1 LISIRHCDSKRRLFR
16 SAVLLLLGLCSAHLF
31 VAAQPKQS
39 SPQYVVTTWNGSEG
53 PEGRNT
59 IIAQTREGYLWTIM
73 EGSLVRFDGVRF
85 TAFNSDN
92 TPEIRTKFLSSLF
105 LDHRGDL
112 WIATDNGL
120 VRLSNGHFFRYT
132 TADGLSDNTVW
143 QVTEGTDGDIWI
155 GTAKGLV
162 RFCDGHFKVYERN
175 KDLSNTNIDNV
186 YAARDGSIWISSGR
200 GVSRFNGEKFILQTD
215 EFLAKTTNSLAIMNQ
230 DNEGRLWIATYQWLA
245 RYQGGKFVIYGRKQG
260 LPDDSISAIGSDHS
274 GTIWIGTRRS
284 GLYRL
289 RDGVIAPY
297 GAQNEF
303 GRWINAIYEDRDHN
317 LWILSTHGLTRLSE
331 ARVDTYGTGDG
342 EQNHNVVTVTE
353 DRNHDIWLASTD
365 VSRIHEGKSFIYTK
379 ADGLAVDKANI
390 VYADS
395 KGAVW
400 IGWHTLLARY
410 QNGRFTNVT
419 LPGNLLALYEDRKG
433 NLWAGTCKGL
443 SQFVD
448 GKLVSSFTGPFS
460 DPCVRAIAEDKDG
473 SLWLGTGGGGVF
485 HWDGHESIQYSTPQG
500 LASPLVL
507 ALHMDRE
514 GTLWIGTHGGGLSRF
529 QDGRIQNFCPIDGL
543 RDGGIPVILEDDAGN
558 LWINA
563 EKGILRVSKKELNDC
578 AAGRIRSVPSVS
590 YDTADGMKGTLSL
603 MGIQPQGWKAQDGS
617 LWFATG
623 NGVVRLDPR
632 KLNIPRSPAS
642 VLIEEPVVDGKVWPL
657 AANLELAPGSHR
669 LELHYTALDLSSP
682 QKLSFKYM
690 LEGFDPD
697 WIDAGQQRTA
707 YYANLSPGHYRFR
720 VIARNRDGIWSET
733 VRPLEM
739 HVQPH
744 YYQTLWFRLLEG
756 VLVLGLGFAAYR
768 LRVRSLHERQKLLEK
783 RVQERTQEIN
793 VQKLRFQQLFENAPV
808 GIVMLDAQD
817 KVVAV
822 NRVFESMFQFT
833 SEELFEKPI
842 NDSIV
847 PDSYIAEA
855 ADIARRVQQSRFAYW
870 ETVRKRQDGSLIPVE
885 LYGVPIAS
893 EGRVE
898 GMYGMY
904 VDISQRKHAQDE
916 LKKAKES
923 AESANHSKGVFLAT
937 MSHEIRTPMNSILG
951 LTELILDTPLTPEQR
966 SDLSMVKVSADSL
979 LTVINDVLDFSKI
992 EAGKLEF
999 EKISFDLRQTLG
1011 EAMKPLTFRAG
1022 KKNLEL
1028 VYEVGSQ
1035 IPQTVI
1041 GDPVRLTQVLANLVA
1056 NAIKFTERGEIIVRV
1071 NQQASDTQGVEITD
1085 QNTVALHFS
1094 VADTGIGIPPDKQ
1107 KSIFESFTQ
1116 AEDSTTRKYG
1126 GTGLGLT
1133 ICSRLVEGMGGRIWM
1148 ESRQTQPGSIFHFTV
1163 RLMPGKEAVSHPIA
1177 PHEIAALRG
1186 LRVLVVDDNA
1196 ASRHQLTEMLAGW
1209 GMTPTD
1215 VTGGSFALQAL
1226 TKAERAGKAFQLV
1239 LLDTHMPEMD
1249 GFTVAEK
1256 MRRSP
1261 GLGQVSILMLTSGG
1275 SSGDAVRSRE
1285 LEISGYITKPILET
1299 ELLLAIRAAVGEEA
1313 TDKVAASATS
1323 SVSSS
1328 NGKRQVRILLVEDNR
1343 VNQVLAT
1350 RILEKQG
1357 HHVIIAGNGLEA
1369 LEIFKSDTFDLVL
1382 MDIEMPE
1389 MGGLEATRAI
1399 RENEKAGAKHLPIIA
1414 MTAHAMTG
1422 DKDKY
1427 LAAGMD
1433 AYISKPINA
1442 TQLVEMIERLS
1453 SPGVSAQRDLH
1464 SEIAS

>member
-1 LISIRHCDSKRRLFR
+1 MLSCLY
-16 SAVLLLLGLCSAHLF
+16 SAHLSL
-31 VAAQPKQS
+31 AAQPKQS
-39 SPQYVVTTWNGSEG
+39 LPQYVVTTWSGSEG

-59 IIAQTREGYLWTIM
+59 IIVQTRDGYLWTIM
-73 EGSLVRFDGVRF
+73 EGSLIRFDGVRF
-85 TAFNSDN
+85 TTFSSDN
-92 TPEIRTKFLSSLF
+92 TPEIRTKFISSLF
-105 LDHRGDL
+105 LDHRGDI

-120 VRLSNGHFFRYT
+120 VRFSKGHFFRYT

-162 RFCDGHFKVYERN
+162 RFRDGHFKVYERN
-175 KDLSNTNIDNV
+175 QDLPNTNIDNV
-186 YAARDGSIWISSGR
+186 YAARDGSLWIVSGS

-215 EFLAKTTNSLAIMNQ
+215 EFLAKDASHRQVVMDEDRDGQ
-230 DNEGRLWIATYQWLA
+230 LWIATFRSVA
-245 RYQGGKFVIYGRKQG
+245 RYEGGKFIVYGRKQG
-260 LPDDSISAIGSDHS
+260 LPDDAVTAIGSDHS
-274 GTIWIGTRRS
+274 GTIWIGTQHS

-289 RDGVIAPY
+289 QDGVIVPY

-303 GRWINAIYEDRDHN
+303 GRWINAIYEDREHN

-331 ARVDTYGTGDG
+331 ARVDTYGAGDG

-353 DRNHDIWLASTD
+353 DRNHDIWLASND
-365 VSRIHEGKSFIYTK
+365 VSRVHEGKSFIYTK
-379 ADGLAVDKANI
+379 ADGLAVNTASI

-395 KGAVW
+395 QGAVW
-400 IGWHTLLARY
+400 IGSHNLLTRY
-410 QNGRFTNVT
+410 QNGRFTNMT
-419 LPGNLLALYEDRKG
+419 LPNHLLALYEDRRG
-433 NLWAGTCKGL
+433 NVWAGTCKGL

-473 SLWLGTGGGGVF
+473 SLWLGTGGGGIF

-507 ALHMDRE
+507 ALYMDRE
-514 GTLWIGTHGGGLSRF
+514 GALWIGTDGGGLSRF
-529 QDGRIQNFCPIDGL
+529 QDGRIQNFGPIDGL
-543 RDGGIPVILEDDAGN
+543 RDGHIASILEDDTEN
-558 LWINA
+558 LWLNGQ
-563 EKGILRVSKKELNDC
+563 KGIFRVSRKDLRDF
-578 AAGRIRSVPSVS
+578 AAGKIRSLPSVS
-590 YDTADGMKGTLSL
+590 YDTADGMKATISVAGC
-603 MGIQPQGWKAQDGS
+603 QPQGWKAHDGS
-617 LWFATG
+617 LWFVTG

-632 KLNIPRSPAS
+632 KLNVPRPPAS
-642 VLIEEPVVDGKVWPL
+642 VLIEEPVVDGKLWPL

-682 QKLSFKYM
+682 QKLSFKYI
-690 LEGFDPD
+690 LEGFDPG

-720 VIARNRDGIWSET
+720 VMARNRDGIWSET
-733 VRPLEM
+733 VSPLEM

-756 VLVLGLGFAAYR
+756 VLVLGLAFAAYR
-768 LRVRSLHERQKLLEK
+768 LRVRSLYLRQKLLEK
-783 RVQERTQEIN
+783 RVQERTQELQKRTQEIT
-793 VQKLRFQQLFENAPV
+793 VQKLRFEQLFENAPV

-817 KVVAV
+817 RVISV
-822 NRVFESMFQFT
+822 NRVFETMFQFT
-833 SEELFEKPI
+833 SEELFHKPI
-842 NDSIV
+842 NDAIV
-847 PDSYIAEA
+847 PDSYITEA
-855 ADIARRVQQSRFAYW
+855 ADISRRVQQSRFAYW
-870 ETVRKRQDGSLIPVE
+870 ETVRKRRDGSLIPVE

-893 EGRVE
+893 DGCME

-904 VDISQRKHAQDE
+904 VDISQRKHVQDE

-937 MSHEIRTPMNSILG
+937 MSHEIRTPMNGILG

-999 EKISFDLRQTLG
+999 ERTSFDLRQTLG
-1011 EAMKPLTFRAG
+1011 EALKPLAFRAD

-1028 VYEVGSQ
+1028 ICEVGSRV
-1035 IPQTVI
+1035 PQTVV
-1041 GDPVRLTQVLANLVA
+1041 GDPVRLTQVMANLVG
-1056 NAIKFTERGEIIVRV
+1056 NSIKFTERGEIVVRV
-1071 NQQASDTQGVEITD
+1071 NQQTGDAQGSEID
-1085 QNTVALHFS
+1085 QNTVCLHIS

-1126 GTGLGLT
+1126 GTGLGLA

-1148 ESRQTQPGSIFHFTV
+1148 ESQQTQPGSIFHFTV
-1163 RLMPGKEAVSHPIA
+1163 RLMLGKEAVSHPIA

-1209 GMTPTD
+1209 GVAPIA
-1215 VTGGSFALQAL
+1215 VEGGSQALQELAQ
-1226 TKAERAGKAFQLV
+1226 AERQGKAFQLV
-1239 LLDTHMPEMD
+1239 LLDTHMPKMD

-1261 GLGQVSILMLTSGG
+1261 GLGEVRIFMLTSGG
-1275 SSGDAVRSRE
+1275 SSGDALRSRE
-1285 LEISGYITKPILET
+1285 LDISGYVSKPVLET
-1299 ELLLAIRAAVGEEA
+1299 ELLLAVRAAAGAEEA
-1313 TDKVAASATS
+1313 KSINNSSASVANSMIR
-1323 SVSSS
+1323 S
-1328 NGKRQVRILLVEDNR
+1328 NGSRQMKILLVEDNR

-1357 HHVIIAGNGLEA
+1357 HRIIIAGNGVEA
-1369 LEIFKSDTFDLVL
+1369 LKIFRSDTFDLVL
-1382 MDIEMPE
+1382 MDVEMPE
-1389 MGGLEATRAI
+1389 MDGLEATRAI

-1414 MTAHAMTG
+1414 MTAHAMSG
-1422 DKDKY
+1422 DREKF
-1427 LAAGMD
+1427 LTAGMD
-1433 AYISKPINA
+1433 AYISKPIDA
-1442 TQLVEMIERLS
+1442 RQLVEIIDAYVPHRAPLQPEM
-1453 SPGVSAQRDLH
+1453 H
-1464 SEIAS
+1464 SEITT